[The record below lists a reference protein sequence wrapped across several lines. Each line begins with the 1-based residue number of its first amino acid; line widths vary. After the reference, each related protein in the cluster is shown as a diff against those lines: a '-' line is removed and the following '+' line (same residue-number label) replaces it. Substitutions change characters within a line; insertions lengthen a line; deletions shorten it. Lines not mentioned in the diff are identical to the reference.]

1 MSTAPPVLTVL
12 RPDVAERTPPA
23 PLVPLPTPIVI
34 PPLRPPVAAPV
45 LSVTAPELS
54 SFDVPV
60 ANTSLPELPDVPAF
74 SDLIV
79 TVPLVVVVL
88 LPDVSVK
95 PPPVL
100 EAALV

>member
-34 PPLRPPVAAPV
+34 PPPRPPVAAPV

-54 SFDVPV
+54 SFDAPV